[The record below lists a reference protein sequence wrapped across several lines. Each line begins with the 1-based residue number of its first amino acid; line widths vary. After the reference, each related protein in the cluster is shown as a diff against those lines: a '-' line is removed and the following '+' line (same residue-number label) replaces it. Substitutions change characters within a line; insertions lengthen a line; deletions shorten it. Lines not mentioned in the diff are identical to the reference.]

1 MLGLFRTKLLTK
13 TRLWRG
19 FIVRLPEG
27 SLEPTRQL
35 VAVLVDSVCMCEF
48 VLTRSDP
55 KMEDLE
61 FCADLPF
68 GRLLW
73 NLDCGKFKR
82 SLDLEFGL
90 MVKENILG
98 FKLGFGA

>member
-1 MLGLFRTKLLTK
+1 MNSQKQFSSKGLIFKVVLLGLFRTKLLTK

-27 SLEPTRQL
+27 SQEPTRQL
-35 VAVLVDSVCMCEF
+35 VAVLVESVCIMRI

-61 FCADLPF
+61 FCANLPF
-68 GRLLW
+68 GRFFVE
-73 NLDCGKFKR
+73 FKTVV
-82 SLDLEFGL
+82 DLKGD
-90 MVKENILG
+90 
-98 FKLGFGA
+98 